1 MNAKFSTK
9 NKTIIYANGLKYS
22 SFEDKFQYF

>member
-22 SFEDKFQYF
+22 SFEDKF